1 MGDRDFSIPYRADD
15 VLQGRVPVAKDT
27 RILNDWI
34 IASRDAAPDPWSF
47 TEDQVR
53 TARRQGQG
61 IFDLEKPSPHG
72 ETINIKGPRG
82 PVPLRLIRP
91 AHGGSPNRAYLHI
104 HGGGWTF
111 GEHDMQDESLQ
122 EIADG
127 CNCLCLSVG
136 YGLAPEHPYPAAN
149 DDCEVAAL
157 WLLTEGAEAYGLTS
171 FAIGGESAGA
181 HLSLTTL
188 LRLRDK
194 QGESGFCAAN
204 LVCGCFDL
212 AMTPSMRNWGK
223 EPLVL
228 NTEDMKQFRK
238 RYLPDDGQA
247 YDLAD
252 PDISPLYGAFA
263 SLPPCLVTAG
273 TKDALLDDSL
283 FLHQRL
289 LAAGNNSHLAVYP
302 DGCHVFSAFHT
313 SLAREARACSI
324 AFLDHAF
331 DGHFQ
336 ENF

>member
-1 MGDRDFSIPYRADD
+1 MGERSFSVPYQADD
-15 VLQGRVPVAKDT
+15 VLRGYIGVADDT
-27 RILNDWI
+27 RKLNEWI
-34 IASRDAAPDPWSF
+34 IRTRQLAPDPWSF

-53 TARRQGQG
+53 AARRLGQG
-61 IFDLEKPSPHG
+61 IFELEKVSPHG
-72 ETINIKGPRG
+72 ETIEIDGPRG
-82 PVPLRLIRP
+82 LIPLRLIRP
-91 AHGGSPNRAYLHI
+91 ANGTDPNRAYLHI

-127 CNCLCLSVG
+127 CDCLCVSVG

-149 DDCEVAAL
+149 DDCEAAAL
-157 WLLTEGAEAYGLTS
+157 WLLTEGAKAYGLTS
-171 FAIGGESAGA
+171 FSIGGESAGA

-194 QGESGFCAAN
+194 QGESGFYAAN

-212 AMTPSMRNWGK
+212 AMTPSMRNWGE

-238 RYLPDDGQA
+238 RYLADDGPA
-247 YDLAD
+247 LDLAD
-252 PDISPLYGAFA
+252 PDISPLYGAFV
-263 SLPPCLVTAG
+263 SLPTCLITAG

-289 LAAGNNSHLAVYP
+289 LAAGNDSHLAVYP
-302 DGCHVFSAFHT
+302 GGCHVFSAFDT
-313 SLAREARACSI
+313 ELAREARACSI
-324 AFLDHAF
+324 AFLNHGFA
-331 DGHFQ
+331 GQ
-336 ENF
+336 L